1 MVIPHEQVLELYH
14 YRESLCSQKARAG
27 LAEKGVDYKSHHI
40 MICDLAEECQNL
52 TAEYLAVNPKGIV
65 PTLVHNGEPVYD
77 AHRIIRH
84 VDEHFPNSGSRLWP
98 QDEERAAI
106 AERWF
111 TEAMLDETQ
120 PYASTFGMAI
130 PLLSHPILAHT
141 LQRQPLDV
149 VVEKFKHH
157 PIERRGKT
165 FTALR
170 RDGASPPTEAITNAL
185 TNLCRGLK
193 EMNGLLERFGGPW
206 LLGDFS
212 LPDVTMMACFHRLED
227 VHLDDILDNEAIPL
241 IGEYWQR
248 LQARP
253 AYPAAITEM
262 HDEINF
268 RTAVAEVFGE
278 QPSPRLTE
286 AQEIIGQLAA

>member
-1 MVIPHEQVLELYH
+1 MTIPHEQEFELYH
-14 YRESLCSQKARAG
+14 YKESLCSQKARAG
-27 LAEKGVDYKSHHI
+27 MAEKGVDYKSHHI
-40 MICDLAEECQNL
+40 VICDLAEECENL
-52 TAEYLAVNPKGIV
+52 SPPYLAVNPKGIV
-65 PTLVHNGEPVYD
+65 PTLVHNGEPVFD

-84 VDEHFPNSGSRLWP
+84 VDEQYPDSGERLWP
-98 QDEERAAI
+98 QDKERAEI

-120 PYASTFGMAI
+120 PYASTFGMAV

-141 LQRQPLDV
+141 LQRQPLEV

-157 PIERRGKT
+157 PIERRGKN

-170 RDGASPPTEAITNAL
+170 RDGAKPPPEAITNAL
-185 TNLCRGLK
+185 TNLCRGLI

-227 VHLDDILDNEAIPL
+227 VHLDAILGHEAIPL
-241 IGEYWQR
+241 IGDYWQR

-253 AYPAAITEM
+253 AYQTAITGM

-268 RTAVAEVFGE
+268 RTAIVELFGD
-278 QPSPRLTE
+278 QPSPRLDE
-286 AQEIIGQLAA
+286 ARAIVAELAG